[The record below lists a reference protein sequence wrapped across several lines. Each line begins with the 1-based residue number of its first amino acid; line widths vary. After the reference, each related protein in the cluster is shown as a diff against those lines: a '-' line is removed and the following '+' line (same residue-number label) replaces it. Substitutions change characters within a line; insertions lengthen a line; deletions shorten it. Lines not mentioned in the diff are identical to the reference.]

1 MFAQTDISFQYPPD
15 LFNLLIQ
22 TIPLLCRSKRDVL
35 TFFQGAGVGNLYLQD
50 LAERVSHD
58 KERVSKFELVHDVLV
73 RVNQQGEKTLR
84 ERREILKR
92 VVEFEDFSCCWP
104 ADQLKAKG
112 AVAEVRLII
121 NVKDSFTRMRQ
132 EKEAESE
139 KLRSEQRA
147 KLVAQNQKKEKIE
160 SIKKDFYRLFSE
172 TNPQKK
178 GKALEAVLNHLFQA
192 EGILIKE
199 AFTRIGENGEG
210 IIEQLDGVIEI
221 DGILYLVEMKWWDS
235 PLGLGEVSQHIVRVY
250 GRADVRGILI
260 SATGYSEPA
269 ITSCKEAL
277 SQKIIILCKLEEL
290 VMLLEK
296 EKDIKEWIKAKVQAL
311 IIHKNPMYEPLKEL

>member
-35 TFFQGAGVGNLYLQD
+35 IFFQGAGVGNIYLQD
-50 LAERVSHD
+50 LAEKVTHD
-58 KERVSKFELVHDVLV
+58 KESVRKFELVRDVLI
-73 RVNQQGEKTLR
+73 RINQQGEKTLR

-104 ADQLKAKG
+104 EDQLKAKG

-139 KLRSEQRA
+139 KLRSEQRE

-172 TNPQKK
+172 TNPQKR
-178 GKALEAVLNHLFQA
+178 GKLLEGVLNRLFHA

-199 AFTRIGENGEG
+199 AFTLLGENGEG
-210 IIEQLDGVIEI
+210 IIEQIDGVIEI
-221 DGILYLVEMKWWDS
+221 DGNLYLVEMKWWDS
-235 PLGLGEVSQHIVRVY
+235 PLGVGEVAQHIVRVF
-250 GRADVRGILI
+250 GREGVKGILI
-260 SATGYSEPA
+260 SSSGYSEPA
-269 ITSCKEAL
+269 ILSCKDAL
-277 SQKIIILCKLEEL
+277 PHRVIILCKLEEL

-296 EKDIKEWIKAKVQAL
+296 EKDIKEWIKAKVQAMV
-311 IIHKNPMYEPLKEL
+311 IHKNPMYEPLKEL